1 MATNQQVTQS
11 GLQEGSRG
19 MDLLECPGLN
29 KGRAFTEEERSKFGL
44 HGLPPPHVHG
54 RRGGI

>member
-19 MDLLECPGLN
+19 MDLLECAQGLN
-29 KGRAFTEEERSKFGL
+29 RLGNVA
-44 HGLPPPHVHG
+44 
-54 RRGGI
+54 RRIPT